1 MDRIE
6 IILATNEITAPA
18 FSEAAIFYST
28 ITAYMVVSYM
38 VGAKLTTFQTALISF
53 GFFMASLLGMLG
65 VVAFNL
71 QIREIQGMGAV
82 GTTRGWADL
91 SMYTVLLFRVLL
103 TSGGLYFMW
112 QVRHPRTESPL
123 AH

>member
-6 IILATNEITAPA
+6 IILATNEITATA
-18 FSEAAIFYST
+18 FSEAGIFYST

-38 VGAKLTTFQTALISF
+38 VGSKLMTFQTALISF

-71 QIREIQGMGAV
+71 QIREIQGMGAI

-112 QVRHPRTESPL
+112 QVRHTRTESPL

>member
-6 IILATNEITAPA
+6 IILATNEITATA

-38 VGAKLTTFQTALISF
+38 VGSKLTTFQTALISF

>member
-1 MDRIE
+1 
-6 IILATNEITAPA
+6 
-18 FSEAAIFYST
+18 
-28 ITAYMVVSYM
+28 
-38 VGAKLTTFQTALISF
+38 
-53 GFFMASLLGMLG
+53 MASLLGMLG